1 MPLEVLHFALMLF
14 SLGTGPEGPEIPTFT
29 CVGILLAG
37 IEAVPAGG
45 QFSDHETEVLHRDM
59 VKDAE

>member
-14 SLGTGPEGPEIPTFT
+14 SLGTGPEGPEIPTFS

-37 IEAVPAGG
+37 IEAVPARG
-45 QFSDHETEVLHRDM
+45 QFSDHEQWSFIETWS
-59 VKDAE
+59 KTAE